1 MDLIHKIESLRYD
14 IENGVVT
21 DVISISA
28 RLIQI
33 KDQALQL
40 QQTGVMA
47 RCFEDYIGK
56 KFIYKSKITR
66 HNTIFKVIAQ
76 FERCGKTVLV
86 SENNNKYYLHEVAP
100 YNEP

>member
-1 MDLIHKIESLRYD
+1 MESTKDLNYYKNNCEEDYINTPISVLRY
-14 IENGVVT
+14 ITE
-21 DVISISA
+21 
-28 RLIQI
+28 LE
-33 KDQALQL
+33 QALQL

-56 KFIYKSKITR
+56 KFIYKSKITT

-86 SENNNKYYLHEVAP
+86 SENNNAYYLNEVRP

>member
-1 MDLIHKIESLRYD
+1 MKEQIKNIIESYCEGINHLEFNIAD
-14 IENGVVT
+14 LDKMADEI
-21 DVISISA
+21 
-28 RLIQI
+28 L
-33 KDQALQL
+33 ALQL

-66 HNTIFKVIAQ
+66 HNTIFKVVAQ

-86 SENNNKYYLHEVAP
+86 SENNNAYYLNEVRP